1 MVSRTIYTQDR
12 YMSWTGFLYNDD
24 SIILEMITT
33 VNTTPGVYKVYFNQK
48 FLGIFAV
55 QDDGYLQFLTDEP
68 SGYWSSYALR
78 LIADKL
84 DEMNKEWDDQV
95 KKDIGNGK

>member
-1 MVSRTIYTQDR
+1 MSRA
-12 YMSWTGFLYNDD
+12 SVLYNDD

-55 QDDGYLQFLTDEP
+55 QDDGYLQFLTLEP

-84 DEMNKEWDDQV
+84 DKMNKEWDDQV
-95 KKDIGNGK
+95 RKDIGNGK

>member
-1 MVSRTIYTQDR
+1 MI
-12 YMSWTGFLYNDD
+12 N
-24 SIILEMITT
+24 LEYVID
-33 VNTTPGVYKVYFNQK
+33 GVYLVYFNK
-48 FLGIFAV
+48 KRLGEFIV
-55 QDDGYLQFLTDEP
+55 QDDGFFGFHTSEP

-84 DEMNKEWDDQV
+84 DEMNKEWDEQV

>member
-1 MVSRTIYTQDR
+1 
-12 YMSWTGFLYNDD
+12 MSWISVLYNDD
-24 SIILEMITT
+24 SIILEMINLEY
-33 VNTTPGVYKVYFNQK
+33 VIDGVYLVYFNK
-48 FLGIFAV
+48 KKLGEFIV
-55 QDDGYLQFLTDEP
+55 QDDGFFGFHTSEP

-84 DEMNKEWDDQV
+84 DEINKEWDDQV

>member
-1 MVSRTIYTQDR
+1 
-12 YMSWTGFLYNDD
+12 
-24 SIILEMITT
+24 MITT
-33 VNTTPGVYKVYFNQK
+33 VLISLGIYNIYFNQK
-48 FLGIFAV
+48 CIGCFTI
-55 QDDGYLQFLTDEP
+55 QDDGYLGFYPDEP